1 LEEVL
6 RAYVFNPDRPP
17 TTVLFPRYLAGRE
30 AMLTDFRKVVNRVSV
45 PAGWEPGAITSKMF
59 RHTYAS
65 SRLQTVDRGAPV
77 ALWTV
82 EQEMGHGSADMIRE
96 VYGHLGS
103 TRHRAEVVEY
113 RVEQHGDALRDR
125 LQGLRRRFSEPS
137 GTTSDTAPS
146 EVT

>member
-1 LEEVL
+1 
-6 RAYVFNPDRPP
+6 
-17 TTVLFPRYLAGRE
+17 
-30 AMLTDFRKVVNRVSV
+30 MLTDFRKVVNRVSV
-45 PAGWEPGAITSKMF
+45 PAGWEAGAITSKMF
-59 RHTYAS
+59 RHSYAS

-82 EQEMGHGSADMIRE
+82 KQEMGHGSGDMIRE

-113 RVEQHGDALRDR
+113 RVKQHGEAVKDR
-125 LQGLRRRFSEPS
+125 LRALRRRFP
-137 GTTSDTAPS
+137 GPSDTIPDTAAS

>member
-1 LEEVL
+1 VPQWLQLEEIL

-17 TTVLFPRYLAGRE
+17 TTLLFPRYVGGRE
-30 AMLTDFRKVVNRVSV
+30 AMLTDFRKVVNRVTV

-82 EQEMGHGSADMIRE
+82 EQELGHGSGDMIRE

-113 RVEQHGDALRDR
+113 RPGAARAGDRGSP
-125 LQGLRRRFSEPS
+125 QGASAAVS
-137 GTTSDTAPS
+137 GAHWHNL
-146 EVT
+146 